1 MGYATDV
8 SDEEWNLI
16 SDHFAE
22 SKVGAPR
29 KHNIRHVFNA
39 LIYILRT
46 GCQWRLLPNDFPP
59 TKTVEYYFSKWKKVG
74 FIEDVQSI
82 LHGDLREA
90 LGRSRTC
97 SLGLIDSQSVKTIQK
112 GDEIGIDGG
121 KKVKGRKRHILV
133 DVTGHILSACIHSA
147 QIHDSKGG
155 RLLLEQSLSKG
166 NISRMIL
173 IFADEAYSG
182 DLQKWIQRVTKLKTR
197 IRISKKP
204 NVKGFV
210 PIFKRWIVERSFA
223 WFGNNRR
230 LSKDYEHRTSSSKT
244 FLFLADLRLILKKL
258 SNILSC

>member
-1 MGYATDV
+1 MCYATDV

-16 SDHFAE
+16 SGYFTA

-46 GCQWRLLPNDFPP
+46 GCQWRLLPNDF
-59 TKTVEYYFSKWKKVG
+59 
-74 FIEDVQSI
+74 
-82 LHGDLREA
+82 
-90 LGRSRTC
+90 
-97 SLGLIDSQSVKTIQK
+97 
-112 GDEIGIDGG
+112 
-121 KKVKGRKRHILV
+121 RKRHILV
-133 DVTGHILSACIHSA
+133 GVTGHILSASIHSA

-166 NISRMIL
+166 NMSRMIL

-182 DLQKWIQRVTKLKTR
+182 DLQEWIQRVTKLKTR

-210 PIFKRWIVERSFA
+210 PIF
-223 WFGNNRR
+223 
-230 LSKDYEHRTSSSKT
+230 
-244 FLFLADLRLILKKL
+244 
-258 SNILSC
+258 